1 MRTKTHH
8 QTLKYF
14 CFNIMAQRYLM
25 SINAGA
31 NSDFNDF
38 INKKETSPLKM
49 LVVVTLQLPS

>member
-1 MRTKTHH
+1 
-8 QTLKYF
+8 
-14 CFNIMAQRYLM
+14 MAQRYLM